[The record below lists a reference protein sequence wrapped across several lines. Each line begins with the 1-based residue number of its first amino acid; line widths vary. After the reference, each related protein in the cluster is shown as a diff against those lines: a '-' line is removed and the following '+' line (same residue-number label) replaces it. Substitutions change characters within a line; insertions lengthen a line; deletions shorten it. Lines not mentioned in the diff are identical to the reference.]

1 MLFMVDWNAV
11 TALSNLLNLFK
22 SLILDISCFL
32 FKSEKCLLHLW
43 IAEFDPHFEVM
54 IILHWSSFSVASLSD
69 IVFHHTFVFFCSFCP
84 CSAAA
89 GCQENQGLS
98 LCLQHT
104 LCAQHRVTCVPCIF
118 RHLAVPLHHR
128 SFSSQPLNESELFPA
143 VWSDPFSFKPHI
155 FSYDTVKKRTCL
167 FYCV

>member
-1 MLFMVDWNAV
+1 M
-11 TALSNLLNLFK
+11 
-22 SLILDISCFL
+22 ILDKLCFL
-32 FKSEKCLLHLW
+32 FKRETCLLHLW
-43 IAEFDPHFEVM
+43 IASWLEFDPHFGVM
-54 IILHWSSFSVASLSD
+54 IILPWSSFSVASLSD

-104 LCAQHRVTCVPCIF
+104 TCVHNIESPVCRVFSDTWQSLCTI
-118 RHLAVPLHHR
+118 APSPL
-128 SFSSQPLNESELFPA
+128 SLWMKVNCFQQFDLTPFPLNLT
-143 VWSDPFSFKPHI
+143 FSRD
-155 FSYDTVKKRTCL
+155 DTVKKRTSL